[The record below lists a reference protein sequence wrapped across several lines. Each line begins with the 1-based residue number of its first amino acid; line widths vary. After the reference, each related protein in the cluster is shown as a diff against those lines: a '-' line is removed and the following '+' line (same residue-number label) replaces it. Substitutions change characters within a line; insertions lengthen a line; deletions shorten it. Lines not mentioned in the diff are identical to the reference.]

1 MTRTSRPAS
10 RWLHRQHR
18 HAWLADTRN
27 PEYST
32 GRLMSGY
39 GPRS

>member
-1 MTRTSRPAS
+1 MTRTPRRAF
-10 RWLHRQHR
+10 RRLHRHT
-18 HAWLADTRN
+18 WLADTRN
-27 PEYST
+27 PDYST